1 MVFMV
6 NGILG
11 YSTYYNNNES
21 LIRGV
26 NMANE
31 AEKVT
36 RNAIPVNKPTDT
48 AQSNATNYGGFSKSS
63 HFEGSVNGLA
73 NQTKMK
79 VLGEDELALLKRPD
93 DVKTPQEVMEDSE
106 CKTCAERKYQDGS
119 DDPGVSFKTAT
130 HISPEQA
137 ASKVR
142 SHEYE
147 HVVREQ
153 SKAERENKE
162 VVSQSVRLHTDIC
175 PECGRAYV
183 SGGVTDTVTRG
194 KTEQPDEVQKSE
206 KADITE

>member
-1 MVFMV
+1 MV

-11 YSTYYNNNES
+11 YSNYYNNNAS
-21 LIRGV
+21 LIRGAD
-26 NMANE
+26 MANE
-31 AEKVT
+31 SEKIT
-36 RNAIPVNKPTDT
+36 RNAVPVKQPSDT
-48 AQSNATNYGGFSKSS
+48 AQSNASNYGGFSKSS

-73 NQTKMK
+73 NQVKMK
-79 VLGEDELALLKRPD
+79 VLGEDELGLLKRPD

-119 DDPGVSFKTAT
+119 DDPGVSFKTAA

-137 ASKVR
+137 AAKVR

-153 SKAERENKE
+153 SKADRENKE

-175 PECGRAYV
+175 PECGRTYV
-183 SGGVTDTVTRG
+183 SGGVTNTVTRG
-194 KTEQPDEVQKSE
+194 KSEPQEQVEPEQSANNVE
-206 KADITE
+206 

>member
-1 MVFMV
+1 MV

-11 YSTYYNNNES
+11 YSTYYNNNAS
-21 LIRGV
+21 LIRGAD
-26 NMANE
+26 MANE

-36 RNAIPVNKPTDT
+36 RDAIPVKQATDT
-48 AQSNATNYGGFSKSS
+48 AQSNAANYGGFSKSS

-73 NQTKMK
+73 NQVKMK
-79 VLGEDELALLKRPD
+79 VLGEDELGLLKKAD

-119 DDPGVSFKTAT
+119 DDPGVSFKTAA

-137 ASKVR
+137 AAKVR

-153 SKAERENKE
+153 SKADRENKE

-183 SGGVTDTVTRG
+183 SGGVTNTVTRG
-194 KTEQPDEVQKSE
+194 KTEQPAESQKSE
-206 KADITE
+206 QTDAVE

>member
-1 MVFMV
+1 MV

-11 YSTYYNNNES
+11 YSNYYNNNAS
-21 LIRGV
+21 LIRGAD
-26 NMANE
+26 MANE

-36 RNAIPVNKPTDT
+36 RNAVSVKQPSDT
-48 AQSNATNYGGFSKSS
+48 AQSNASNYGGFSKSS

-73 NQTKMK
+73 NQVKMK
-79 VLGEDELALLKRPD
+79 VLGEDELGLLKRTD

-119 DDPGVSFKTAT
+119 DDPGVSFKTAA

-137 ASKVR
+137 AAKVR

-153 SKAERENKE
+153 SKADRENKE

-175 PECGRAYV
+175 PECGRTYV
-183 SGGVTDTVTRG
+183 SGGVTNTVTRG
-194 KTEQPDEVQKSE
+194 KDEPQEQVEPEQSANNVE
-206 KADITE
+206 

>member
-1 MVFMV
+1 MV

-11 YSTYYNNNES
+11 YSTYYNNNAS
-21 LIRGV
+21 LIRGAD
-26 NMANE
+26 MANE

-36 RNAIPVNKPTDT
+36 RDAIPVKQATDT
-48 AQSNATNYGGFSKSS
+48 AQSNAANYGGFSKSS

-73 NQTKMK
+73 NQVKMK
-79 VLGEDELALLKRPD
+79 VLGEDELGLLKKAD

-119 DDPGVSFKTAT
+119 DDPGVSFKTAA

-137 ASKVR
+137 AAKVR

-153 SKAERENKE
+153 SKADRENKE

-183 SGGVTDTVTRG
+183 SGGVTNTVTRG
-194 KTEQPDEVQKSE
+194 KTEQPAQSQKSE
-206 KADITE
+206 QTDAVE

>member
-1 MVFMV
+1 MV

-11 YSTYYNNNES
+11 YSNYYNNNAS
-21 LIRGV
+21 LIRGAD
-26 NMANE
+26 MANE

-36 RNAIPVNKPTDT
+36 RNAIPVKQASDT
-48 AQSNATNYGGFSKSS
+48 AQSNASNYGGFSKSS

-73 NQTKMK
+73 NQVKMK
-79 VLGEDELALLKRPD
+79 VLGEDELGLLKRTD

-119 DDPGVSFKTAT
+119 DDPGVSFKTAA

-137 ASKVR
+137 AAKVR

-153 SKAERENKE
+153 SKADRENKE

-175 PECGRAYV
+175 PECGRTYV
-183 SGGVTDTVTRG
+183 SGGVTNTVTRG
-194 KTEQPDEVQKSE
+194 KSESQEQVEPEQSANNVE
-206 KADITE
+206 

>member
-1 MVFMV
+1 MV

-11 YSTYYNNNES
+11 YSNYYNNNAS
-21 LIRGV
+21 LIRGAD
-26 NMANE
+26 MANE

-36 RNAIPVNKPTDT
+36 RNAIPVKQASDT
-48 AQSNATNYGGFSKSS
+48 AQSNAANYGGFSKAS

-73 NQTKMK
+73 NQVKMK
-79 VLGEDELALLKRPD
+79 VLGEDELGLLKRTD

-106 CKTCAERKYQDGS
+106 CKTCAKRKYQDGS
-119 DDPGVSFKTAT
+119 DDPGVSFKTAA

-137 ASKVR
+137 AAKVR

-153 SKAERENKE
+153 SKADRENKE

-175 PECGRAYV
+175 PECGRTYV
-183 SGGVTDTVTRG
+183 SGGVTNTVTRG
-194 KTEQPDEVQKSE
+194 KSEPQEQVEPEQSANDVE
-206 KADITE
+206 

>member
-1 MVFMV
+1 MV

-11 YSTYYNNNES
+11 YSNYYNNNES

-26 NMANE
+26 NMVNE
-31 AEKVT
+31 AEKIAQ
-36 RNAIPVNKPTDT
+36 NAIPVKQAASA
-48 AQSNATNYGGFSKSS
+48 AQNNASNYGGFSKSS

-93 DVKTPQEVMEDSE
+93 DVKTAQEVIEDSE

-119 DDPGVSFKTAT
+119 DDPGVSFKTAA

-153 SKAERENKE
+153 SKAKRENKE
-162 VVSQSVRLHTDIC
+162 VVSQSVRLHTAIC
-175 PECGRAYV
+175 PECGKTYV
-183 SGGVTDTVTRG
+183 SGGVTNTVTKG
-194 KTEQPDEVQKSE
+194 KAQQPEAPEKSE
-206 KADITE
+206 KTQATE

>member
-1 MVFMV
+1 MV

-36 RNAIPVNKPTDT
+36 RDAIPVKQASDT

-73 NQTKMK
+73 NQVKMK
-79 VLGEDELALLKRPD
+79 VLGEDELGLLKRPD
-93 DVKTPQEVMEDSE
+93 DVKTPQEVMEDNE

-119 DDPGVSFKTAT
+119 DDPGVSFKTAA

-147 HVVREQ
+147 HVVRER
-153 SKAERENKE
+153 SKADRENKE
-162 VVSQSVRLHTDIC
+162 VVSQSVRLHTSIC
-175 PECGRAYV
+175 PECGRTYI
-183 SGGVTDTVTRG
+183 SGGVTNTVTRG
-194 KTEQPDEVQKSE
+194 KKEQPAEGQNEE
-206 KADITE
+206 KIDAVE

>member
-1 MVFMV
+1 MV

-11 YSTYYNNNES
+11 YSNYYNNNAS
-21 LIRGV
+21 LIRGAD
-26 NMANE
+26 MANE
-31 AEKVT
+31 SEKIT
-36 RNAIPVNKPTDT
+36 RNAVPVKQPSDT
-48 AQSNATNYGGFSKSS
+48 AQSNASNYGGFSKSS

-73 NQTKMK
+73 NQVKMK
-79 VLGEDELALLKRPD
+79 VLGEDELGLLKRPD

-119 DDPGVSFKTAT
+119 DDPGISFKTAA

-137 ASKVR
+137 AAKVR

-153 SKAERENKE
+153 SKADRENKE

-175 PECGRAYV
+175 PECGRTYV
-183 SGGVTDTVTRG
+183 SGGVTNTVTRG
-194 KTEQPDEVQKSE
+194 KSEPQEQVEPEQSANNVE
-206 KADITE
+206 

>member
-1 MVFMV
+1 MV

-11 YSTYYNNNES
+11 YSNYYNNNAS
-21 LIRGV
+21 LIRGAD
-26 NMANE
+26 MANE

-36 RNAIPVNKPTDT
+36 RNAVSVKQPSDT
-48 AQSNATNYGGFSKSS
+48 AQSNASNYGGFSKSS

-73 NQTKMK
+73 NQVKMK
-79 VLGEDELALLKRPD
+79 VLGEDELGLLKRTD

-119 DDPGVSFKTAT
+119 DDPGVSFKTAA

-137 ASKVR
+137 AAKVR

-153 SKAERENKE
+153 SKADRENKE

-175 PECGRAYV
+175 PECGRTYV
-183 SGGVTDTVTRG
+183 SGGVTNTVTRG
-194 KTEQPDEVQKSE
+194 KSEPQEQVEPEQSANNVE
-206 KADITE
+206 

>member
-1 MVFMV
+1 MV

-11 YSTYYNNNES
+11 YSNYYNNNAS
-21 LIRGV
+21 LIRGAD
-26 NMANE
+26 MANE
-31 AEKVT
+31 AEEVT
-36 RNAIPVNKPTDT
+36 RNAVPVKQPSDT
-48 AQSNATNYGGFSKSS
+48 AQSNASNYGGFSKSS

-73 NQTKMK
+73 NQVKMK
-79 VLGEDELALLKRPD
+79 VLGEDELGLLKRTD

-119 DDPGVSFKTAT
+119 DDPGVSFKTAA

-137 ASKVR
+137 AAKVR

-153 SKAERENKE
+153 SKADRENKE

-175 PECGRAYV
+175 PECGRTYV
-183 SGGVTDTVTRG
+183 SGGVTNTVTRG
-194 KTEQPDEVQKSE
+194 KSEPQEQVEPEQSANNVE
-206 KADITE
+206 

>member
-6 NGILG
+6 NGVLG
-11 YSTYYNNNES
+11 YSNYYNNNES

-26 NMANE
+26 DMASE
-31 AEKVT
+31 VEKVT
-36 RNAIPVNKPTDT
+36 HNAIPVKQATDT
-48 AQSNATNYGGFSKSS
+48 AQSNASNYGGFSKSS
-63 HFEGSVNGLA
+63 HFEGSVNGFA

-79 VLGEDELALLKRPD
+79 VLGEDELALLKRTD

-119 DDPGVSFKTAT
+119 DDPGVSFKTAAQ
-130 HISPEQA
+130 ISPEQS

-153 SKAERENKE
+153 AKADREGKE
-162 VVSQSVRLHTDIC
+162 VVSQSVKLHTDIC

-183 SGGVTDTVTRG
+183 SGGVTSTVTKG
-194 KTEQPDEVQKSE
+194 KVEQSVKAE
-206 KADITE
+206 KQEETGTVE

>member
-1 MVFMV
+1 MV

-11 YSTYYNNNES
+11 YSNYYNNNAS
-21 LIRGV
+21 LIRGAD
-26 NMANE
+26 MANE

-36 RNAIPVNKPTDT
+36 RNAIPVKQASDT
-48 AQSNATNYGGFSKSS
+48 AQSNAANYGGFSKAS

-73 NQTKMK
+73 NQVKMK
-79 VLGEDELALLKRPD
+79 VLGEDELGLLKRTD

-119 DDPGVSFKTAT
+119 DDPGVSFKTAA

-137 ASKVR
+137 AAKVR

-153 SKAERENKE
+153 SKADRENKE

-175 PECGRAYV
+175 PECGRTYV
-183 SGGVTDTVTRG
+183 SGGVTNTVTRG
-194 KTEQPDEVQKSE
+194 KSEPQEQVEPEQSANNVE
-206 KADITE
+206 

>member
-1 MVFMV
+1 MV

-11 YSTYYNNNES
+11 YSNYYNNNAS
-21 LIRGV
+21 LIRGAD
-26 NMANE
+26 MANE

-36 RNAIPVNKPTDT
+36 RNAVSVKQPSDT
-48 AQSNATNYGGFSKSS
+48 AQSNASNYGGFSKSS

-73 NQTKMK
+73 NQVKMK
-79 VLGEDELALLKRPD
+79 VLGEDELGLLKRPD

-119 DDPGVSFKTAT
+119 DDPGVSFKTAA

-137 ASKVR
+137 AAKVR

-153 SKAERENKE
+153 SKADRENKE

-175 PECGRAYV
+175 PECGRTYV
-183 SGGVTDTVTRG
+183 SGGVTNTVTRG
-194 KTEQPDEVQKSE
+194 KSEPQEQVEPEQSANNVE
-206 KADITE
+206 

>member
-1 MVFMV
+1 MV
-6 NGILG
+6 NGVLG

-26 NMANE
+26 DMANE

-36 RNAIPVNKPTDT
+36 RNAIPVKQATDT
-48 AQSNATNYGGFSKSS
+48 AQSNASNYGGFSKSS

-73 NQTKMK
+73 NQVKMK
-79 VLGEDELALLKRPD
+79 ILGEDELGLLKRPD
-93 DVKTPQEVMEDSE
+93 DIKTPQEVMEDSE

-119 DDPGVSFKTAT
+119 DDPGVSFKTAA

-153 SKAERENKE
+153 SKADRENKE
-162 VVSQSVRLHTDIC
+162 VVSQSVRIHTDIC
-175 PECGRAYV
+175 PECGRSYV
-183 SGGVTDTVTRG
+183 SGGVTNTVTKG
-194 KTEQPDEVQKSE
+194 KTEQPVEPENAE
-206 KADITE
+206 KTGMVE

>member
-1 MVFMV
+1 MV

-26 NMANE
+26 DMAKE
-31 AEKVT
+31 AAKVT
-36 RNAIPVNKPTDT
+36 HNAIPVKQASDT
-48 AQSNATNYGGFSKSS
+48 AQSNAANYGGFSKSS

-73 NQTKMK
+73 NQVKMK
-79 VLGEDELALLKRPD
+79 VLGEDELGLLKRTD

-119 DDPGVSFKTAT
+119 DDPGVSFKTAA
-130 HISPEQA
+130 HISPEQSA
-137 ASKVR
+137 TKVR

-153 SKAERENKE
+153 SKADRENKE

-175 PECGRAYV
+175 PECGRTYV
-183 SGGVTDTVTRG
+183 SGGVTNTVTRG
-194 KTEQPDEVQKSE
+194 KSEPQEQVEPEQSANNVE
-206 KADITE
+206 

>member
-1 MVFMV
+1 MV

-11 YSTYYNNNES
+11 YSNYYNNNAS
-21 LIRGV
+21 LIRGAD
-26 NMANE
+26 MANE

-36 RNAIPVNKPTDT
+36 RNAIPVKQASDT
-48 AQSNATNYGGFSKSS
+48 AQSNASNYGGFSKSS

-73 NQTKMK
+73 NQVKMK
-79 VLGEDELALLKRPD
+79 VLGEDELGLLKRPD

-119 DDPGVSFKTAT
+119 DDPGVSFKTAA

-137 ASKVR
+137 AAKVR

-153 SKAERENKE
+153 SKADRENKE

-175 PECGRAYV
+175 PECGRTYV
-183 SGGVTDTVTRG
+183 SGGVTNTVTRG
-194 KTEQPDEVQKSE
+194 KSESQEQVEPEQSANNVE
-206 KADITE
+206 